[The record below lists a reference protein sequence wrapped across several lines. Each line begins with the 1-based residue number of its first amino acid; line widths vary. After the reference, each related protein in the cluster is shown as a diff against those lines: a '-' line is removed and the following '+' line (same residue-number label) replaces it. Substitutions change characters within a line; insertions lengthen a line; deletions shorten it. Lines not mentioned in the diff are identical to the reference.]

1 MKCETTPTVSFLSFG
16 FSAFQIPYTF
26 QKMYE
31 LSLKILKHCMYF
43 PSLLSIIRWV
53 YLDKRPFT
61 TQLTCYV
68 IITFFASMILFKT
81 NLYFDSKKK
90 SDITS
95 FIIRS
100 HGQDFVSSRLIAMS
114 ISSSCIVISNK
125 QRFQI
130 SSSEPGWLLG
140 QSDPLYAQ
148 ALSGYKLLLL
158 PSLSLD
164 STLNLDASS
173 KVSFWSIVFVFVQ

>member
-1 MKCETTPTVSFLSFG
+1 MKLHPLYL
-16 FSAFQIPYTF
+16 FSLLIFPIFQHFKFHIHF
-26 QKMYE
+26 
-31 LSLKILKHCMYF
+31 SMYF

-68 IITFFASMILFKT
+68 IITLFASMILFKT

-100 HGQDFVSSRLIAMS
+100 HGQDFVSSRLIAKS
-114 ISSSCIVISNK
+114 I
-125 QRFQI
+125 RA
-130 SSSEPGWLLG
+130 LL
-140 QSDPLYAQ
+140 
-148 ALSGYKLLLL
+148 
-158 PSLSLD
+158 
-164 STLNLDASS
+164 ASS
-173 KVSFWSIVFVFVQ
+173 YQTNKGFKFPRPNQAGCLGNLIHCMLKLSRVTSCCYSHR